1 MEVAIWIVQILT
13 AIAFFFAGIGKLTQS
28 REALIERGMKY
39 VEDLSLTQ
47 VRMIGTLEVLGALGL
62 ILPSLLNILPVLTPL
77 AGIGLVIVMLGAMLT
92 HLRRGETPMIAVNL
106 VLLLMAAFVA
116 YGRFVLVPIA

>member
-47 VRMIGTLEVLGALGL
+47 VRIIGTLELLGALGL
-62 ILPSLLNILPVLTPL
+62 ILPSLLNILPVLSPL
-77 AGIGLVIVMLGAMLT
+77 AGVGLVIVMIGAMVT

>member
-1 MEVAIWIVQILT
+1 MEVAIWIVQVLT

-47 VRMIGTLEVLGALGL
+47 VRMIGTLELLGALGL
-62 ILPSLLNILPVLTPL
+62 ILPSLLNILPVLSPL
-77 AGIGLVIVMLGAMLT
+77 AGVGLVIVMIGAMLT

-116 YGRFVLVPIA
+116 YGRFALVPIA